1 MEQSGNRNGYILEL
15 TEEGDDAAKTGFFWT
30 LFLVCGDPAAQETYF
45 GGFDKSK
52 VSPISCP
59 DNVAFDGSGN
69 LWIST
74 DGNVLGSN
82 DGIFTVPVAGPNRG
96 QVKQFL
102 SVPFAVRGLR
112 SADLRGR
119 QDRVRRR
126 PAPGRDRRRDLR
138 EADLDL
144 AAHRHVPASGDRL
157 RLA

>member
-1 MEQSGNRNGYILEL
+1 M
-15 TEEGDDAAKTGFFWT
+15 
-30 LFLVCGDPAAQETYF
+30 
-45 GGFDKSK
+45 
-52 VSPISCP
+52 SPISCP

-102 SVPFAVRGLR
+102 SVPFASEACGPLVSEDDKTAFVAVQHPGETDGATFEKPT
-112 SADLRGR
+112 STWPHTDN
-119 QDRVRRR
+119 V
-126 PAPGRDRRRDLR
+126 PAP
-138 EADLDL
+138 
-144 AAHRHVPASGDRL
+144 GDRL